1 MHHLVK
7 IRAVLYKI
15 KESGED
21 LALQPLISSTHNTI
35 ITTTISHSAHSPRR
49 PDLLFR
55 GLTLFIHFMRASLE
69 SYRPRADPL
78 TPLSPNLSWAY
89 ALYSLHESL
98 IDIRQMKS

>member
-69 SYRPRADPL
+69 FYRPRADL
-78 TPLSPNLSWAY
+78 SSSRSPNLSRPH
-89 ALYSLHESL
+89 ALHSLHESL
-98 IDIRQMKS
+98 AQINPTD